1 LPSDGGLCAAR
12 FVLPRSAPGCCQIG
26 LKWFLSF
33 FCHYRSN
40 MDSFDRQILTS
51 LKNGE
56 SLDFRQL
63 LQEVGFSHNTLRLH
77 IAKLKRQGM
86 IVQTEKTGNSPG
98 RPVLI
103 YSLPPEIKQ
112 RVALTLTD
120 PYTTIVSLN
129 FQKLK
134 HLCRFEKG
142 GYCKETRRNCGAQ
155 NCPQIIK
162 GE

>member
-1 LPSDGGLCAAR
+1 
-12 FVLPRSAPGCCQIG
+12 
-26 LKWFLSF
+26 
-33 FCHYRSN
+33 
-40 MDSFDRQILTS
+40 MDAFDRLILAV

-56 SLDFRQL
+56 SLEFKQL
-63 LQEVGFSHNTLRLH
+63 LWEVGFSHNTLHLH

-86 IVQTEKTGNSPG
+86 IVQAEKTRNGPG
-98 RPVLI
+98 RPILT

-112 RVALTLTD
+112 KVALTLTE
-120 PYTTIVSLN
+120 PYTTIVSLT

-142 GYCKETRRNCGAQ
+142 GYCKETRRNYGAQ
-155 NCPQIIK
+155 NCLQIIK

>member
-1 LPSDGGLCAAR
+1 
-12 FVLPRSAPGCCQIG
+12 
-26 LKWFLSF
+26 
-33 FCHYRSN
+33 
-40 MDSFDRQILTS
+40 MDSFDRRILAV
-51 LKNGE
+51 LKNSE
-56 SLDFRQL
+56 SLEFRQL
-63 LQEVGFSHNTLRLH
+63 LQEVGCSHNTLRLH

-86 IVQTEKTGNSPG
+86 SVQAEKTENGPG
-98 RPVLI
+98 RPILT

-120 PYTTIVSLN
+120 SYSIIASLT

-155 NCPQIIK
+155 NCLQIIK

>member
-1 LPSDGGLCAAR
+1 
-12 FVLPRSAPGCCQIG
+12 
-26 LKWFLSF
+26 
-33 FCHYRSN
+33 
-40 MDSFDRQILTS
+40 MDYFDKRILAV

-56 SLDFRQL
+56 SLEFKKL
-63 LQEVGFSHNTLRLH
+63 LSEVGFSHNTMRLH

-86 IVQTEKTGNSPG
+86 IVQADKTRNGPG
-98 RPVLI
+98 RPILT

-120 PYTTIVSLN
+120 PYTIIVSLT

-134 HLCRFEKG
+134 RVCRFEKG
-142 GYCKETRRNCGAQ
+142 GYCKETRRNCWAQ

-162 GE
+162 NK

>member
-1 LPSDGGLCAAR
+1 
-12 FVLPRSAPGCCQIG
+12 
-26 LKWFLSF
+26 
-33 FCHYRSN
+33 

-56 SLDFRQL
+56 SLDFKKL
-63 LQEVGFSHNTLRLH
+63 LQEVRFSHNTLRLH

-86 IVQTEKTGNSPG
+86 IVQTEKTRNGPG
-98 RPVLI
+98 RPILT

-112 RVALTLTD
+112 KVALTLTD
-120 PYTTIVSLN
+120 PYTTIVSLT

-142 GYCKETRRNCGAQ
+142 GYCKETRRNCGVQ
-155 NCPQIIK
+155 NCLQIIK

>member
-1 LPSDGGLCAAR
+1 
-12 FVLPRSAPGCCQIG
+12 
-26 LKWFLSF
+26 
-33 FCHYRSN
+33 
-40 MDSFDRQILTS
+40 MDSFDKQILAV

-56 SLDFRQL
+56 SLEFKQL

-86 IVQTEKTGNSPG
+86 IAQAEKTKNSPG
-98 RPVLI
+98 RPILT
-103 YSLPPEIKQ
+103 YSLPPEIKH

-120 PYTTIVSLN
+120 PYTIIVSLT

-134 HLCRFEKG
+134 HLCRFEKD
-142 GYCKETRRNCGAQ
+142 GYCKNTRRNCEAQ

>member
-1 LPSDGGLCAAR
+1 
-12 FVLPRSAPGCCQIG
+12 
-26 LKWFLSF
+26 
-33 FCHYRSN
+33 
-40 MDSFDRQILTS
+40 MDSFDRRILAV

-56 SLDFRQL
+56 SFEFKQL
-63 LQEVGFSHNTLRLH
+63 LTEVGFSHNTLRLH
-77 IAKLKRQGM
+77 IAKLKLQGM
-86 IVQTEKTGNSPG
+86 IVVDEKTRNCPG
-98 RPVLI
+98 RPILT

-112 RVALTLTD
+112 KVALTLTD
-120 PYTTIVSLN
+120 PYTAIVSLT

-162 GE
+162 SK